1 MSSQRLIIVRRC
13 RELRKRMT
21 PAESAVWEI
30 VRNRK
35 FNNLKFLRQHPII
48 HNLINGQL
56 YYFIADFYCAKLKL
70 VIEIDGASHNESKD
84 YDLMRDTILREYGLT
99 TLRIKNDDALNEK
112 TLIQILSEAIKQK
125 G

>member
-84 YDLMRDTILREYGLT
+84 YDLMRDTILTEYGVT
-99 TLRIKNDDALNEK
+99 TLRINNNDALDEK
-112 TLIQILSEAIKQK
+112 TLIQILNEAIKQK

>member
-13 RELRKRMT
+13 RELRKRIT

-35 FNNLKFLRQHPII
+35 FNNLKFLRQPPII

-84 YDLMRDTILREYGLT
+84 YDLMRDTILTEYGLT
-99 TLRIKNDDALNEK
+99 TLRIKNDDAVNEK

>member
-84 YDLMRDTILREYGLT
+84 YDLMRDTILTEYGLT

>member
-1 MSSQRLIIVRRC
+1 
-13 RELRKRMT
+13 MT

-84 YDLMRDTILREYGLT
+84 YDLMRDTILTEYGVT
-99 TLRIKNDDALNEK
+99 TLRINNNDALDEK
-112 TLIQILSEAIKQK
+112 TLIQILNEAIKQK